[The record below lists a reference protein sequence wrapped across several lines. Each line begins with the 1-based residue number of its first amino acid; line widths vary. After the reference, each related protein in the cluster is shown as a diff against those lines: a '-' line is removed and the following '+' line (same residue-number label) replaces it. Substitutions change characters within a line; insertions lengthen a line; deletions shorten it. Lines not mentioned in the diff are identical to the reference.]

1 MPDVFGISQDA
12 LRSEVKTVEN
22 ETCSGEPRERQLDL
36 LVVSEED
43 AGRMNDQFTN
53 QNKASHL

>member
-43 AGRMNDQFTN
+43 AGRIND
-53 QNKASHL
+53 

>member
-12 LRSEVKTVEN
+12 LCSDVKTVEN
-22 ETCSGEPRERQLDL
+22 ETCSAEPRQHQLDL

-43 AGRMNDQFTN
+43 ANGTDVYP
-53 QNKASHL
+53 